1 MSAQD
6 LSCRRPAAI
15 LSTLLLAALAPLA
28 APAMA
33 RGDAAACAAQ
43 DRSIR
48 AMTPLSACRGAD
60 GNVAIGA
67 GTCTNVFVDQNYT
80 GTSKLGAVTIGA
92 GGALYVPDATLE
104 VEAAS
109 ITIVGTSGGGA
120 GATALFQVGTDA
132 CPVGSLNPAN
142 HVTLTFTGERPKA
155 EHVHVHDHKSG
166 DDCTSIQKG
175 IGVGLGGALKLYG
188 ARGVPPD
195 GVSWTYL
202 AKPAGPAAYQVAGAD
217 TLDPYANKQ
226 NIGSPV
232 IPGGELKLHLAAN
245 VLAGPN
251 PWKDGDWIVI
261 GTTSFS
267 PFESEFVQIEIVEK
281 EGSGSVVTL
290 KAATPLRHYHFEGA
304 DPGPAHDPSVAPGA
318 ASASFKG
325 TVGTNFG
332 VDERAEVGLI
342 SRSITLTSAT
352 PKIETSGDTSLHWG
366 GEMRFCKG
374 YSDAS
379 VQGVEIEK
387 FGKEQLGSY
396 PIHFHLANESQWVPG
411 TRPKPP
417 SGRQLVDAN
426 SIHHSYNKCAT
437 IHSSSK
443 IAFSNNVCARIT
455 GHVFY
460 QEIGDEFETTFRNN
474 LGLGTMLNGFGLP
487 PALQPTPDAI
497 VEGWWEGD
505 YLGRAI
511 GFDGLNIANTD
522 SGTNPTTGQCYTPG
536 ANGLAGG
543 TPPPGQKCTDGKVLY
558 EAPTGFWIVN
568 PTAILDGNSIGGCQS
583 LGKGYWYVAPRLT
596 PGDSRYALKF
606 LPVGRF
612 TNNRVHG
619 CYDGIFGE
627 TDAGTIVEQM
637 QPKVNGDNNDLN
649 LIARFDGF
657 TASRIR
663 NRGVWMRPLW
673 NVFDNARVSSSRED
687 VSLVTSGGL
696 DGNGPG
702 VWGLLKNSVV
712 VGWSRNNVDRW
723 GPCPSPTQQEGH
735 GCVDRNPNASDLY
748 EKGYP
753 DPSWNFA
760 GFYIYD
766 GPVRIHDTRF
776 VNFRK
781 DVKSLLTATDVSFLN
796 KFSGWRTGREYEG
809 DAALGWFQNNQ
820 SAYPTST
827 ETRGLVFE
835 NTDLRHQV
843 FTDKVNFGN
852 FDDGDKNTAVVDRDG
867 TLTGFRVVDG
877 ANVSASHR
885 YPVSLNN
892 LPFNATG
899 NAVDECLATGAQD
912 ATAEG
917 RPTSLISPADIAT
930 LEFGALTVPS
940 GLIID
945 SVEPKITQLMTF
957 THDTRD
963 LFDLHRSMTLHSR
976 NNQGVWEP
984 KIASGRGYTVSVGLG
999 GERPAGVRLRRA
1011 ARHPALHQR
1020 RPDRHAEGRR
1030 AHEAVLFA
1038 RRRLLHQQGRL
1049 ASRCDVRGRAR
1060 LSLVGRQRRQL
1071 QRSAAPQVLQQ
1082 VRQPVPAAD
1091 LPQPR
1096 PPAEPVADQGR
1107 GQHRSAER
1115 LPGGRRHAARIR
1127 GHVQG
1132 PGRGAREVV
1141 GGDRRRRHLP
1151 LRDARRPVRRQSR
1164 QAHRRRRHA
1173 RRLLQVLL
1181 RRDDRHAVLLRD
1193 AGFGERAGARRRSA
1207 AAAVSPTTILLVRIR
1222 STLKFPESY
1231 YGCPAQGCVTY
1242 TIRMNDGA
1250 AYDPGASACGDPS
1263 DESRKSDPAAIYR
1276 VARNGDG
1283 VGKFEQP
1290 GNKDLYHLAYV
1301 PSPQS
1306 PHEDVRAGL
1315 IVKADPKPGSK
1326 GFPHVEARFPPYLRR
1341 HAGRGLRRPPARR
1354 PRPRPLRA

>member
-1 MSAQD
+1 MVATHAHD
-6 LSCRRPAAI
+6 FRCRRPAA
-15 LSTLLLAALAPLA
+15 LLATLLLAALAPIA
-28 APAMA
+28 VPAWA
-33 RGDAAACAAQ
+33 RGDSAACAAQ
-43 DRSIR
+43 DRTIR

-60 GNVAIGA
+60 GNVAVGA
-67 GTCTNVFVDQNYT
+67 GTCTNVFVDKSYT

-92 GGALYVPDATLE
+92 GGALYVPDATLD

-109 ITIVGTSGGGA
+109 ITIVGAPGGGA
-120 GATALFQVGTDA
+120 GAIALFQVGTDA
-132 CPVGSLNPAN
+132 CPVGSLDPAN
-142 HVTLTFTGERPKA
+142 HVTLTFTGEQPKA
-155 EHVHVHDHKSG
+155 AHVHVHDHKSG

-175 IGVGLGGALKLYG
+175 IGVGVGGALRLYG

-202 AKPAGPAAYQVAGAD
+202 AKPAGPKDYQVTGAD
-217 TLDPYANKQ
+217 TRDAYDNPLH
-226 NIGSPV
+226 IGSPV
-232 IPGGELKLHLAAN
+232 MPGGELALHLAAN

-251 PWKDGDWIVI
+251 PWKADDWIVI

-267 PFESEFVQIEIVEK
+267 PFESEFVQIQHVEK
-281 EGSGSVVTL
+281 EGSGSLVTL
-290 KAATPLRHYHFEGA
+290 KAATPLRHYHFGGA
-304 DPGPAHDPSVAPGA
+304 DPGLAHDPRVAPGTP
-318 ASASFKG
+318 SASFKG
-325 TVGTNFG
+325 TVATNFG
-332 VDERAEVGLI
+332 VDERAEVGLV
-342 SRSITLTSAT
+342 SRSITLTAQT
-352 PKIETSGDTSLHWG
+352 PPVTTSGDSSLHWG

-379 VQGVEIEK
+379 VQGVEVEK

-396 PIHFHLANESQWVPG
+396 PIHFHLANESKWAPG

-417 SGRQLVDAN
+417 SGHQLVDAN
-426 SIHHSYNKCAT
+426 SIHHSFNKCAT
-437 IHSSSK
+437 IHSSSN
-443 IAFSNNVCARIT
+443 ITFSNNVCARIT

-474 LGLGTMLNGFGLP
+474 LGLGAMLNGFGLTA
-487 PALQPTPDAI
+487 ALQPTPDAI
-497 VEGWWEGD
+497 VKGWWEGD

-522 SGTNPTTGQCYTPG
+522 SGTNPTTGQCYTAG

-637 QPKVNGDNNDLN
+637 QPKINGDNNDLN

-723 GPCPSPTQQEGH
+723 GPCPNPSQQEGH

-781 DVKSLLTATDVSFLN
+781 DVKPLLTATDVSFLGR
-796 KFSGWRTGREYEG
+796 FSGWRTGKEYEG

-867 TLTGFRVVDG
+867 SLTGFRVVDG
-877 ANVSASHR
+877 ANVPASHR
-885 YPVSLNN
+885 HPVSLNN

-984 KIASGRGYTVSVGLG
+984 KIASGRGYTVSVASAAGDTRVSAFAGPPGIPRYINVGLTDVLKPDARTKPFYSRVGVCYTNKDGSHPAATFEIERGYRSWG
-999 GERPAGVRLRRA
+999 GNGTNYNDPRLRKYFNKYVNLYQQQTC
-1011 ARHPALHQR
+1011 HNL
-1020 RPDRHAEGRR
+1020 D
-1030 AHEAVLFA
+1030 
-1038 RRRLLHQQGRL
+1038 HQQN
-1049 ASRCDVRGRAR
+1049 
-1060 LSLVGRQRRQL
+1060 QL
-1071 QRSAAPQVLQQ
+1071 RTKGEDNTDKLHGCPADGVTPLESAATCKEQGG
-1082 VRQPVPAAD
+1082 VPAKSKEEIAAD
-1091 LPQPR
+1091 DICLFETRAVKAVDSLDQLTD
-1096 PPAEPVADQGR
+1096 ADGVPVDFYRYYYDATTGMLLFYVMQDSENAQGTSPLGSCR
-1107 GQHRSAER
+1107 GQA
-1115 LPGGRRHAARIR
+1115 
-1127 GHVQG
+1127 
-1132 PGRGAREVV
+1132 
-1141 GGDRRRRHLP
+1141 
-1151 LRDARRPVRRQSR
+1151 
-1164 QAHRRRRHA
+1164 
-1173 RRLLQVLL
+1173 
-1181 RRDDRHAVLLRD
+1181 DDDPACPNPNH
-1193 AGFGERAGARRRSA
+1193 
-1207 AAAVSPTTILLVRIR
+1207 PT
-1222 STLKFPESY
+1222 FPESY

-1242 TIRMNDGA
+1242 TIRMTDGA

-1276 VARNGDG
+1276 VARNADG

-1290 GNKDLYHLAYV
+1290 GGKDPYHLAYL

-1306 PHEDVRAGL
+1306 PDADVRAGL
-1315 IVKADPKPGSK
+1315 IVKTAPNPGSK
-1326 GFPHVEARFPPYLRR
+1326 GFPHVEARFPPYCAGTPAAVSGDHPQAG
-1341 HAGRGLRRPPARR
+1341 HAYDR
-1354 PRPRPLRA
+1354 